1 MPWYAYSALS
11 KVGAPI
17 SGETEAASRAAV
29 VDWLLG
35 LGHTPLD
42 IKERGQKKT
51 RGLALQSK
59 DALTSGERLQ
69 VTREL
74 ASLLEAGI
82 SLERS
87 LRILAELLAR
97 PKARSLMTSVLERLR
112 SGQSLARAM
121 EVSEASFP
129 PYYVGL
135 VAAGEASGRL
145 KENMT
150 ALATSLDRTM
160 QLRER
165 VTSALLYPALLL
177 VMTGVTF
184 VLLVTVVLPRL
195 KPLFSEAGAALPLP
209 TRIVLGLG
217 DFVQDYGW
225 VLFGLFLFGTILFSE
240 MLKMPAVRVG
250 IDRTLLRLPL
260 LLGLV
265 QKSET
270 AAFSRSLGTLL
281 EAGLPMPAALSR
293 VQSTLQNRAMTGA
306 IGDVLAHVREG
317 SSLSKALARPK
328 LFPRMALELIH
339 IGEETG
345 ALPHMLGRIADV
357 YEREVTSTLERL
369 VSLLVPAVTIG
380 MGLMVGGLVAS
391 VLVGIMSLNDLAV

>member
-1 MPWYAYSALS
+1 
-11 KVGAPI
+11 
-17 SGETEAASRAAV
+17 
-29 VDWLLG
+29 
-35 LGHTPLD
+35 
-42 IKERGQKKT
+42 
-51 RGLALQSK
+51 
-59 DALTSGERLQ
+59 
-69 VTREL
+69 
-74 ASLLEAGI
+74 
-82 SLERS
+82 
-87 LRILAELLAR
+87 
-97 PKARSLMTSVLERLR
+97 MTSVLERLR

-145 KENMT
+145 KENLT
-150 ALATSLDRTM
+150 GLATSLDRTM

-177 VMTGVTF
+177 IMTGVTF

-225 VLFGLFLFGTILFSE
+225 VLFGLFLFGAILFSE

-250 IDRTLLRLPL
+250 IDKTLLRLPL

-293 VQSTLQNRAMTGA
+293 VQSTLQNRAMAGA

-357 YEREVTSTLERL
+357 YEREVASTLERL